1 MFLTQFRKPGRYT
14 NHEVNSILKAAPLK
28 VALCFPDIYE
38 IGMSHLGLKI
48 LYKIINDLPYASAER
63 VFSPWIDLEE
73 YLKKENLP
81 LCSIESNTPLN
92 KFDVVG
98 MSLQYELS
106 YTTVLNMLSMG
117 GIPIHSAERGNKDPI
132 VIAGGPC
139 TVNPYPVLPFFDAF
153 FIGDA
158 EDAMKD
164 IMELCLN
171 HKLDGGRD
179 RAGLLGALS
188 KIPGM
193 FVPGYN
199 QGATRRYITDLDTAP
214 YPCSPVVPFV
224 QAVHDRINIEI
235 SRGCTC
241 GCRFCQAGMSYR
253 PVRERKPET
262 VLRLAEESIQNTGYD
277 EVSFTSLSAGDYT
290 HLLPLLKMFNA
301 RFKDQSISVSLPS
314 LRVSALSEALIRE
327 IKAVKKSGF
336 TIAPEAATPRLR
348 SVINKDFGD
357 EDYERSISL
366 IFKEGWTGLKLYYMT
381 GLPTECDEDVEAIPL
396 MALRAQQSARKLTG
410 RSANINVSVSAFVPK
425 PHTPFQWHGQISLDE
440 MERKRLYLKN
450 RLTKKGLN
458 FKWHDVR
465 MSLLEAAFSRGGP
478 DTARLIEA
486 AWRRGARLDAWSEL
500 FNFDTWKAAM
510 DETGLDA
517 SALAER
523 SIDPGAPLFWD
534 NIDTG
539 VSSDYLR
546 REYDNAVSGRI
557 IPDCRTG
564 CLGCGVRCES
574 GEFLAAGDKNTDGA
588 VYSRS
593 APAPRRFFS
602 PIKVRM
608 VFSKTLHVKYIS
620 HLELISA
627 LHKGLR
633 RAGVPLSYSKGFH
646 PTPGIA
652 FGPPLS
658 VGVAGLKEYLD
669 MEVFPPFDAAKFK
682 ERINEKM
689 PPGLSALDLFFLPK
703 ETMSL
708 GKFLTAYSYEV
719 DMPHPLIPSP
729 SRPAA
734 SLVHGLVDMPHPLTP
749 SPSGEGAGGE
759 AGAGDEAGEGAG
771 RDADRALIEENIKN
785 TEWLS
790 LNLVDFDIID
800 HKLFLFL
807 RDTEQRKVKLFDILE
822 AMLGRKIEPERVTRT
837 ALYGYRNGWVEPD
850 AAGMATGGGS
860 RTPASSGG
868 SRTPASSGGA
878 TPASSWGATP
888 ASSGIRHGRQ

>member
-1 MFLTQFRKPGRYT
+1 MFLTQFRKPGRYI

-48 LYKIINDLPYASAER
+48 LYKIINDMPYASAER

-117 GIPIHSAERGNKDPI
+117 GIPIHSAERGPDDPI

-158 EDAMKD
+158 EDALPDM
-164 IMELCLN
+164 MELCLAR
-171 HKLDGGRD
+171 KQGGLD
-179 RAGLLGALS
+179 RAGLLREFS
-188 KIPGM
+188 KIHGM
-193 FVPGYN
+193 FVPGLN
-199 QGATRRYITDLDTAP
+199 EGAKRRYITDLDSAP
-214 YPCSPVVPFV
+214 YPCAPVVPYV

-301 RFKDQSISVSLPS
+301 RFKDRSISVSLPS
-314 LRVSALSEALIRE
+314 LRVSALNEALIRE

-348 SVINKDFGD
+348 AVINKDFGD
-357 EDYERSISL
+357 EDYERSLSV

-381 GLPTECDEDVEAIPL
+381 GLPTETDEDVEAIPN
-396 MALRAQQSARKLTG
+396 MALRAQQMARKLTG
-410 RSANINVSVSAFVPK
+410 RSVNINVSVSAFVPK
-425 PHTPFQWHGQISLDE
+425 PHTPFQWCGQISLEE
-440 MERKRLYLKN
+440 MERKRQYLKT

-465 MSLLEAAFSRGGP
+465 MSLLEAAFSRGGA
-478 DTARLIEA
+478 DTSRLIEA
-486 AWRRGARLDAWSEL
+486 AWRRGARLDAWSEI

-510 DETGLDA
+510 DDTGMDA
-517 SALAER
+517 SALAQR
-523 SIDPGAPLFWD
+523 CLDPGAPLSWD

-539 VSSDYLR
+539 VAPDYLR
-546 REYDNAVSGRI
+546 REYDNAVIGKV

-574 GEFLAAGDKNTDGA
+574 GEFLAAKDSDGGFS
-588 VYSRS
+588 SRAA
-593 APAPRRFFS
+593 APPRRFFS

-608 VFSKTLHVKYIS
+608 VFSKTSHVRYIS

-646 PTPGIA
+646 PTPGIS

-689 PPGLSALDLFFLPK
+689 PPGFLALDLFFLPK
-703 ETMSL
+703 ETVSL

-719 DMPHPLIPSP
+719 DMGTPSAPASPPAPSP
-729 SRPAA
+729 E
-734 SLVHGLVDMPHPLTP
+734 
-749 SPSGEGAGGE
+749 GEGVMEGGE
-759 AGAGDEAGEGAG
+759 VE
-771 RDADRALIEENIKN
+771 RSVVEENIKR

-800 HKLFLFL
+800 HKIFLFL
-807 RDTEQRKVKLFDILE
+807 RDTDQRKVKLFDILE
-822 AMLGRKIEPERVTRT
+822 AMLGRKVEPERITRT

-850 AAGMATGGGS
+850 AAGMATGGKGARPPASTGGAGGNGS
-860 RTPASSGG
+860 RP
-868 SRTPASSGGA
+868 R
-878 TPASSWGATP
+878 
-888 ASSGIRHGRQ
+888 RQ